1 MFAGQLALVVAA
13 VFAGAAIYI
22 NVAEQPAR
30 LGLDDQALL
39 DEWKPAYKRGFAM
52 QASLAVV
59 GFLLGLL
66 AWWQTNDWRWAL
78 GALVLVANWPY
89 TLFVILPTNTQLEAI
104 EPTQAGPA
112 SRALVERWGRLHAIR
127 SALGVIATLLFLW
140 ASMP

>member
-13 VFAGAAIYI
+13 AFAGAAIYI

-39 DEWKPAYKRGFAM
+39 AEWKPAYQRGFAM

-127 SALGVIATLLFLW
+127 SVLGVIATLLFLR

>member
-39 DEWKPAYKRGFAM
+39 AEWKPAYQRGFAM
-52 QASLAVV
+52 QAPLAVV

-78 GALVLVANWPY
+78 GALVLMANWPY
-89 TLFVILPTNTQLEAI
+89 TLFIILPTNTELEAI
-104 EPTQAGPA
+104 GPAHAGSA
-112 SRALVERWGRLHAIR
+112 SRALIERWGRLHAIR
-127 SALGVIATLLFLW
+127 SVFGVMATLLFLW
-140 ASMP
+140 ASMR